1 MAKKARKSNDISRR
15 SFIGAGLAAGS
26 LVPGASIGAP
36 QTASLAPGTEEK
48 GKRRFT
54 LWCATGGLINAE
66 HPSDEAQV
74 VAFVEKCAQH
84 GVTHL
89 VPTRGSRMLV
99 EAAREKKI
107 DVHPYLAFNSHG
119 ANREQYA
126 WSVNYINDPGSPVGR
141 EQLGRHRAIWS
152 HPKSSVSLTEFA
164 KKHPEYW
171 ARTKGGG
178 DTLEAGQRLNLSLA
192 IPEVRSYEVERY
204 LEIVNNSGGNGCQV
218 EFVSTSTDPG
228 GVGIYGYEDAMAKG
242 FQEKYGRSPFDA
254 ASDDTSWL
262 IFRADYV
269 TQTLAEIREK
279 LKQQHPGAP
288 LSVAIIARE
297 FTAKMMNRGRDRYL
311 KLFQQLAAWLG
322 KQVIDE
328 LFLWFRTVSDPVEV
342 GRQTRQVADLV
353 RGRCPLIVELSC
365 YHVGSFQDPKLMLE
379 AARRAKDNGAD
390 SVGMYR
396 AHAVDQ
402 LNFWP
407 LVEEISKMS

>member
-1 MAKKARKSNDISRR
+1 MRCRTVATIALTGI
-15 SFIGAGLAAGS
+15 L
-26 LVPGASIGAP
+26 L
-36 QTASLAPGTEEK
+36 TGT
-48 GKRRFT
+48 
-54 LWCATGGLINAE
+54 
-66 HPSDEAQV
+66 
-74 VAFVEKCAQH
+74 
-84 GVTHL
+84 GVF
-89 VPTRGSRMLV
+89 GQ
-99 EAAREKKI
+99 
-107 DVHPYLAFNSHG
+107 DG
-119 ANREQYA
+119 
-126 WSVNYINDPGSPVGR
+126 
-141 EQLGRHRAIWS
+141 
-152 HPKSSVSLTEFA
+152 
-164 KKHPEYW
+164 PE
-171 ARTKGGG
+171 
-178 DTLEAGQRLNLSLA
+178 
-192 IPEVRSYEVERY
+192 
-204 LEIVNNSGGNGCQV
+204 
-218 EFVSTSTDPG
+218 PG
-228 GVGIYGYEDAMAKG
+228 GEG
-242 FQEKYGRSPFDA
+242 FRKPAG
-254 ASDDTSWL
+254 
-262 IFRADYV
+262 
-269 TQTLAEIREK
+269 
-279 LKQQHPGAP
+279 HHGAP